1 MIKIGEINVDVQIKF
16 YRDEQDSLKEEL
28 QVLQYSTIQLK
39 EDCEQYIDYASDA
52 EERET
57 IVNNKSAL
65 EAQIK
70 RASTAQ
76 IESIGKEV
84 VKLERLAKELH

>member
-1 MIKIGEINVDVQIKF
+1 MLLN
-16 YRDEQDSLKEEL
+16 
-28 QVLQYSTIQLK
+28 STVQLK
-39 EDCEQYIDYASDA
+39 EDCEQYIDYASDP
-52 EERET
+52 EERES

-70 RASTAQ
+70 RSSTAQ

-84 VKLERLAKELH
+84 VKLERLAKELS